1 MEGPSIVILVEE
13 SRKFIG
19 EQVKECAGS
28 SKVIDPKALCGQK
41 LLDLKSWGKH
51 FLMIFEKQVFRV
63 HFLLFGSYRIDE
75 ARPDLAPRLSLR
87 FRSGEIS
94 FYACSIREL
103 TEPLATLYDWKI
115 DVMSPSWSE
124 EAVIKKLQKKSDAM
138 VCDALLDQEIFAGA
152 GNIIKNE
159 VLYRM
164 LLQPTTRL
172 RTLTHLE
179 LRLLARETRLYSLQ
193 FYVWKRQYLLRK
205 NWLIFRQKNCPVCGT
220 EVARESTGV
229 RNRRSFYCPVC
240 QKSRKTLIRSKINEK
255 AVGARLAQAADQII
269 ALQEQLPLIPERGGV
284 EREH

>member
-19 EQVKECAGS
+19 ELVKECAGS

-51 FLMIFEKQVFRV
+51 FLMIFERQVFRV

-75 ARPDLAPRLSLR
+75 TRPGMAPRLSLR
-87 FRSGEIS
+87 FQSGEIS

-103 TEPLATLYDWKI
+103 TEPLAALYDWKI

-124 EAVIKKLQKKSDAM
+124 EAVVKKLLKKSDAM

-164 LLQPTTRL
+164 QLQPTIRL
-172 RTLTHLE
+172 RALTNLE

-193 FYVWKRQYLLRK
+193 FYVWKKQYLLRK
-205 NWLIFRQKNCPVCGT
+205 NWRIFRQKKCQVCGS
-220 EVARESTGV
+220 EVTRESTGV

-240 QKSRKTLIRSKINEK
+240 QKNRKTPPRSKINEK
-255 AVGARLAQAADQII
+255 AVEARLAQAADQII
-269 ALQEQLPLIPERGGV
+269 AIQKQLPLIPGQGSV